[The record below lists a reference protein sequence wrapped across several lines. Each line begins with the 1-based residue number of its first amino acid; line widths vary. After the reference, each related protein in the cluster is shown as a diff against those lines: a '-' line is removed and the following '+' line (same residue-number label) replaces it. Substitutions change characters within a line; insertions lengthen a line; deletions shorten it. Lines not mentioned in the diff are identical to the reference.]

1 MENGEGRLDL
11 GGNTSDRRSTLG
23 PARSRGTDLRSPIHP
38 PHTIRK
44 GTEKNGQRRID
55 RSRHMSRFIP
65 QTAAQLDV
73 KRQINEAHTS
83 DHRQKNKRATTHQV
97 LALQAQTRWCCQA
110 TKTFNIGSDHR
121 CLAPHRQKNE
131 VLSSNTLFSDAETQ
145 KQIHRPLRSGDAEV
159 LRPV

>member
-1 MENGEGRLDL
+1 MERDGWISGATPRIADPLLGRQDL
-11 GGNTSDRRSTLG
+11 EVQTSDHRS
-23 PARSRGTDLRSPIHP
+23 IHRTP
-38 PHTIRK
+38 SEK
-44 GTEKNGQRRID
+44 EQKKNGQRRID